1 VISAHLFQVLVICY
15 RLGENINLLPYTYT
29 LISIKNKVAIIIA
42 MQQTSAPTIS
52 LRANIWIVIP
62 IAALIAAILSANF
75 LFLNYVHI
83 FSSILWTGTDI
94 FMAFL
99 LGPVLRN
106 VSLSTRKEVISWLM
120 PKMVFFMPTVSA
132 VTTTAGYFLASKMGL
147 ITLQPPTVYW
157 ISAVL
162 IIVAA
167 MMIQGLGILLPTN
180 LRVYYELRK
189 SESDMSKIQ
198 KLMRRYVQVVAIQ
211 AALQFTIIFIMA
223 EFATGFSLRL

>member
-1 VISAHLFQVLVICY
+1 
-15 RLGENINLLPYTYT
+15 LLPYTYT

-189 SESDMSKIQ
+189 SESDMSQIQ

>member
-1 VISAHLFQVLVICY
+1 
-15 RLGENINLLPYTYT
+15 
-29 LISIKNKVAIIIA
+29 
-42 MQQTSAPTIS
+42 MQQTSAPPIS
-52 LRANIWIVIP
+52 VRANIWIVIP
-62 IAALIAAILSANF
+62 IAALIAAILTANF

-99 LGPVLRN
+99 LGPILRN

-147 ITLQPPTVYW
+147 ITLQPPTIYW

-162 IIVAA
+162 VIVTV

-180 LRVYYELRK
+180 LRVYFELRK
-189 SESDMSKIQ
+189 SESDMLKIQ
-198 KLMRRYVQVVAIQ
+198 KLMKGYVKVVAIQ

-223 EFATGFSLRL
+223 EFATGFSLHL

>member
-1 VISAHLFQVLVICY
+1 
-15 RLGENINLLPYTYT
+15 
-29 LISIKNKVAIIIA
+29 

-132 VTTTAGYFLASKMGL
+132 VTTTAGYFLASEMGL